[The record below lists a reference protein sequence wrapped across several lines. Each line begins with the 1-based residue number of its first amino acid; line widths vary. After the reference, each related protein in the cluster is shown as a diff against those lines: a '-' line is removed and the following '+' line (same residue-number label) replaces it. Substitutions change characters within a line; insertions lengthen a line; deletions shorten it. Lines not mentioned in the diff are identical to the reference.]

1 MRMRGHRDIS
11 GLVSYA
17 LGFASGRGA
26 RMSRGQAGVCDLGFG
41 MVTNVFRGAGTMS

>member
-1 MRMRGHRDIS
+1 VGTGIFQALSVM
-11 GLVSYA
+11 L

>member
-1 MRMRGHRDIS
+1 MGTGIFQALAVM
-11 GLVSYA
+11 L